1 MKQTILS
8 AGLLLILIIPASLSA
23 EILYMKNGEI
33 VRGRIVFQSSDS
45 VSIQSEGRT
54 RALNKADIRRISYN
68 DEEEKTNEQ
77 RDNRLQ
83 QMMNRQQDLMVENN
97 RLKQELARRD
107 EAEKER
113 AKTQTAAPVEAV
125 TDRSSLWRSIVWS
138 GWGQYHRGENKKGLI
153 MMISSG
159 VLFLN
164 WYLHDRTYRA
174 RTDDLNERQNMALA
188 SGGTQNAGAI
198 AGSFILVNEARNARF
213 QAAQQATIAELLFL
227 GFYAF
232 NLYDIFF
239 NKVIISENPSGAQA
253 TGLYLGAFPTRNGPV
268 YSLSVSLRY

>member
-107 EAEKER
+107 EAEKEKSKD
-113 AKTQTAAPVEAV
+113 A
-125 TDRSSLWRSIVWS
+125 DRGSS
-138 GWGQYHRGENKKGLI
+138 RGGNGSQQSLAEYC
-153 MMISSG
+153 M
-159 VLFLN
+159 
-164 WYLHDRTYRA
+164 
-174 RTDDLNERQNMALA
+174 ERL
-188 SGGTQNAGAI
+188 
-198 AGSFILVNEARNARF
+198 
-213 QAAQQATIAELLFL
+213 
-227 GFYAF
+227 
-232 NLYDIFF
+232 
-239 NKVIISENPSGAQA
+239 
-253 TGLYLGAFPTRNGPV
+253 GPV
-268 YSLSVSLRY
+268 SSR